1 MECAMYMCNEENPEL
16 LQEHHWRY
24 EPEIKS
30 ILCIFCHSVQHPNH
44 GIGRGLI
51 SKRDMKV
58 LLYFMLKKQKE
69 IISRDIYKFYSGQ
82 TFRKL
87 KLFEDIGLLKRK
99 GFTELPRIYEINP
112 SFNNKI
118 KIKLEQE
125 EK

>member
-1 MECAMYMCNEENPEL
+1 MECGICHEKEPEL

-24 EPEIKS
+24 KPEIKS
-30 ILCIFCHSVQHPNH
+30 ILYIFCHSVQHLNH

-58 LLYFMLKKQKE
+58 LLYFILKKQKE

-87 KLFEDIGLLKRK
+87 KLFGDMGLLKRK
-99 GFTELPRIYEINP
+99 EFTEFPKIYEINP
-112 SFNNKI
+112 SLNNKI

-125 EK
+125 GK